1 MNPCINA
8 AIGLDMCS
16 SVWNMQ
22 LTYARS
28 WFNYQHPTKNE
39 QQQQQKNRTYIL
51 TLRLIF
57 LKSDKQAPCLV
68 YGVVSHA
75 SGTG

>member
-28 WFNYQHPTKNE
+28 WFNYQHPTKNKAKE
-39 QQQQQKNRTYIL
+39 TRTYIL

-68 YGVVSHA
+68 YGAVSHA